1 MSPKPTLTPKL
12 SPRTLRTRM
21 TMMKNRNRK
30 KKLLHDAPKSLNA
43 VWIHRKRPKSRRN
56 SLRNQLSLTK
66 KPTFP
71 VFLEN
76 ASQLLKP
83 VRKWRVLCRRR
94 RPQAIVQPLSLLM
107 VVMRTQTPKA
117 KGSLQG
123 YEAEV
128 RNRPPQRVPNN

>member
-1 MSPKPTLTPKL
+1 MLTLKL

-21 TMMKNRNRK
+21 TMTKNRNRK
-30 KKLLHDAPKSLNA
+30 KKLLHDAPKSLSA
-43 VWIHRKRPKSRRN
+43 VLIHRKRPKSRQN
-56 SLRNQLSLTK
+56 SRRNQLNLTK

-76 ASQLLKP
+76 ASQLLKL
-83 VRKWRVLCRRR
+83 VRKWRVSCRRR
-94 RPQAIVQPLSLLM
+94 PPQAIVQPPSLLM
-107 VVMRTQTPKA
+107 VVLRTQTPRA

-128 RNRPPQRVPNN
+128 ANHPLQRVPNN